1 MLTADQTTE
10 LAEMFRLLGEPNRLR
25 IVASCLDRT
34 LSVGEI
40 TARLVLSQSLVSHH
54 LRLLR
59 AARLL
64 KAVRRGKQ
72 VYYSISDEHVRE
84 MLTNMIEQIAERV
97 SMTTTSTSKQESH
110 HERDNRAGEMC
121 VQRLRLRR

>member
-40 TARLVLSQSLVSHH
+40 TARLAQSQSLVSHH

-59 AARLL
+59 AARLI

-72 VYYSISDEHVRE
+72 VYYSIADEHVRE
-84 MLTNMIEQIAERV
+84 MLTNMIEHIAEPDEHDDDINIETGV
-97 SMTTTSTSKQESH
+97 TS
-110 HERDNRAGEMC
+110 
-121 VQRLRLRR
+121 

>member
-40 TARLVLSQSLVSHH
+40 TARLAQSQSLVSHH

-72 VYYSISDEHVRE
+72 VYYSIADGHVRE
-84 MLTNMIEQIAERV
+84 MLTNMIEHIAEPDEHDDDINIETGV
-97 SMTTTSTSKQESH
+97 TS
-110 HERDNRAGEMC
+110 
-121 VQRLRLRR
+121 

>member
-1 MLTADQTTE
+1 MLDPDQTTE
-10 LAEMFRLLGEPNRLR
+10 LAELFRLLGEPNRLG
-25 IVASCLDRT
+25 IVASCLDGP

-40 TARLVLSQSLVSHH
+40 TSRLVLSQSLVSHH

-72 VYYSISDEHVRE
+72 VLYSIPDCHVRE
-84 MLTNMIEQIAERV
+84 MLTNMIEHLIEPHE
-97 SMTTTSTSKQESH
+97 QEDDINS
-110 HERDNRAGEMC
+110 EAGS
-121 VQRLRLRR
+121 RP

>member
-40 TARLVLSQSLVSHH
+40 TARL
-54 LRLLR
+54 
-59 AARLL
+59 
-64 KAVRRGKQ
+64 
-72 VYYSISDEHVRE
+72 
-84 MLTNMIEQIAERV
+84 
-97 SMTTTSTSKQESH
+97 
-110 HERDNRAGEMC
+110 
-121 VQRLRLRR
+121 